1 MQWDPKKAAE
11 NERKHGIRFS
21 DTEPVFF
28 DPNALTIEDDS
39 ARLEQRFITV
49 GLDGFGRLLTVVYTY
64 RDDDIRLI
72 SARFSTSSE
81 EKIYEEGI

>member
-21 DTEPVFF
+21 DVEPVFF
-28 DPNALTIEDDS
+28 DPHALTIEDDS
-39 ARLEQRFITV
+39 ARSEQRFVTI

-64 RDDDIRLI
+64 RDDDIRLV
-72 SARFSTSSE
+72 SARSSTSSE
-81 EKIYEEGI
+81 EKTYEEGI